1 MRPTLVPLRGRFDT
15 GRMSDFVIVDGD
27 TLSVNFG
34 ATVIPQAQ
42 GPKPLSGS
50 SPDLFVEN
58 SAACRQGDEIPPSL
72 KGPLD
77 YTEGAYSNPGQGTLA
92 VSPKT
97 TTVLKDGGIALL
109 LKGTQFDA
117 TFTVSKPATTTTT
130 PPVPDPV
137 LSKPGTASFATRN
150 NILTAS

>member
-1 MRPTLVPLRGRFDT
+1 
-15 GRMSDFVIVDGD
+15 MSDFVIMDGD

-34 ATVIPQAQ
+34 AAVILQAQ

-50 SPDLFVEN
+50 SRDFFIKN
-58 SAACRQGDEIPPSL
+58 SAVCLRGDEIPPSL

-77 YTEGAYSNPGQGTLA
+77 YIEGAYSNPGQGTLA

-137 LSKPGTASFATRN
+137 ASKRGMASFATRN
-150 NILTAS
+150 DILTAS